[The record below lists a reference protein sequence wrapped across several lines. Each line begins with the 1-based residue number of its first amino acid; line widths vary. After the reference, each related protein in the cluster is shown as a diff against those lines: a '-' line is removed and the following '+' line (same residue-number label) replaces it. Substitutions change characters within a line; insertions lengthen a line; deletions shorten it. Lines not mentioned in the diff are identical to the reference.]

1 MATRNPRRKLRQD
14 GTVAWQARYRDPDG
28 RQRAKEFTKKVDAER
43 FLATT
48 RADIARGD
56 WINPVNAKRLFADV
70 AEHWRTTQVHA
81 DTTAAAVAGDLKNH
95 ILPDF
100 GDKEIGR
107 IRHSDV
113 QAWVRRLSERLAPA
127 TVDRSYRWLA
137 AIFRLAV
144 NDDLIRRSP
153 CFAIKLPAKP
163 ETKVEPL
170 RREDVEA
177 LLKALP
183 ARYRALAVVGAG
195 AGLRQGEAFGL
206 TVPNI
211 DFLRGREIRVRQQ
224 LKHLAPDPPY
234 LGRTKTPSSVRTVPV
249 GDTVLHALARH
260 LELFPAATELAGY
273 PSSQPELLVF
283 TDERGEPLRG
293 NRFARVWGRARCDAG
308 LPDDVTFHDLRHY
321 FASLLIHKGLSVK
334 AVQEALG
341 HKTATETLNTYGH
354 LWPDDAGLTR
364 RAVDEVLGPCVAA
377 RQVAEL

>member
-1 MATRNPRRKLRQD
+1 MATSNPRRKVRQD

-28 RQRAKEFTKKVDAER
+28 RQRAKEFMKKVDAER

-48 RADIARGD
+48 RADMARGD
-56 WINPVNAKRLFADV
+56 WINPADAKRLFADV

-81 DTTAAAVAGDLKNH
+81 DTTVAAVAGDLRNN
-95 ILPDF
+95 ILPAF
-100 GDKEIGR
+100 GDREIGR

-127 TVDRSYRWLA
+127 TVKADQ
-137 AIFRLAV
+137 
-144 NDDLIRRSP
+144 
-153 CFAIKLPAKP
+153 
-163 ETKVEPL
+163 KVEPL

-177 LLKALP
+177 LLEALP

-234 LGRTKTPSSVRTVPV
+234 LGRTKTPSSVRAVPV

-260 LELFPAATELAGY
+260 LEQFPAVTELVGH
-273 PSSQPELLVF
+273 PSGQPELLVF
-283 TDERGEPLRG
+283 TDDRGDPLRG
-293 NRFARVWGRARCDAG
+293 NRFARVWGRARRDAG
-308 LPDDVTFHDLRHY
+308 LPDGVTFHDLRHY

-377 RQVAEL
+377 RRVAER